1 MPTYSNPLS
10 IVPTEY
16 VPIDYRHDAMFEMAE
31 AQQTASNIAV
41 VKSRYEDLLGMELTT
56 DKSKQALSG
65 FMKNAETELQ
75 KISGMNMLAYDNAKK
90 ATDIFKPITDINGQY
105 GYIVGDNAVT
115 NKFKQ
120 NESLIER
127 SKTENKGE
135 QYNPAYETILSAQK
149 TLFAKDNNPDNWKT
163 YYYNLEEY
171 KPGIDLT
178 KKLLDLEKAYRDQI
192 GEGTT
197 IETTPGD
204 GTKTIIKDQSINA
217 QKYEEYLD
225 THLNS
230 QEKEQLLINKKAEYW
245 TNLIS
250 YSSITDPTKKADIAS
265 KLKGNYNAIN
275 NQQIDEEKEGLTL
288 LLESYEKYK
297 AQTPAENTEMIG
309 KMNTEIDNTNK
320 RLKALDGKK
329 LTDQQLDLMINP
341 ADWVAGQ
348 NLYVN
353 TFTNNELSRIAKSAA
368 VKKISTKTE
377 KDDPYWEQ
385 MRINLEMYKAGLKY
399 ENGKFINDPG
409 VPETEALK
417 TEEKLNSPEKFGK
430 YIYNKD
436 KIDIA
441 TNSSSMKIIDVATG
455 ENISERYDK
464 IKDNLTKLTWGEA
477 MEGGYISEDNKRLN
491 TLVDQIRIPDGKGG
505 LRKVTTQDNANIV
518 LASLKQVL
526 SKKQNIDY
534 LIKVNENNPQLRK
547 SLNEAVTSLELTNS
561 KATSLSKNFQKIL
574 KTIVPEIEAPDG
586 VKFSQEMG
594 KYKITNPEELQVA
607 LDDFSKKHKG
617 FNLPYTTFGREK
629 EKIDNLQKGKER
641 GFWNNAI
648 SNNAVAL
655 VNTIGGNVIP
665 YSPLY
670 MFLNASDAVTGKH
683 IVDKEDQFLK
693 KLDVEEVMNKF
704 YSKYG
709 ETQGDSAFL
718 GYAFHKTRPIAK
730 DKEIVDRFES
740 TVANY
745 ALRATD
751 RPDLNKLVKDYTSMV
766 SDVYEGKQGYGVLF
780 STNIG
785 EGEGKTFLQSYNSM
799 ANKDTSGVFETA
811 RSVQDAVNN
820 LNTYFKSVRIPTS
833 AINSQDKK
841 YNIDQNL
848 KFASDNRQLT
858 SVNIDPEDL
867 NSLYGLKNQTDVI
880 VGIKNKRAA
889 QLGFDDMDLDMN
901 IHYLRPS
908 IKNGIIERDAT
919 GNVKLEHIYGKDI
932 FDIEVKKLMSSKRY
946 TLPQAIEE
954 AKKNIMTNV
963 TDYVTHYGLEARNY
977 LDFIKY
983 LNTSAKNQTLLK
995 NIPTDILNSYL
1006 SNNN

>member
-1 MPTYSNPLS
+1 
-10 IVPTEY
+10 

-90 ATDIFKPITDINGQY
+90 ATDIFKPITDVNGQY

-178 KKLLDLEKAYRDQI
+178 KKLLDLEKSYREQI

-245 TNLIS
+245 SNLIA
-250 YSSITDPTKKADIAS
+250 YSSITDPTKKADIGS
-265 KLKGNYNAIN
+265 KLKNNYNAIN
-275 NQQIDEEKEGLTL
+275 NQQINEEKEGLTL
-288 LLESYEKYK
+288 LLESYEKLK
-297 AQTPAENTEMIG
+297 VQTPAENNNMIG
-309 KMNTEIDNTNK
+309 ELNKEIDKTNK
-320 RLKALDGKK
+320 RLKGLDGKK

-348 NLYVN
+348 SLYVN

-368 VKKISTKTE
+368 VEKISRKTE
-377 KDDPYWEQ
+377 KDDAYWEQ
-385 MRINLEMYKAGLKY
+385 MRLNLDMYKAGLKL
-399 ENGKFINDPG
+399 ENGKLVEDIG
-409 VPETEALK
+409 VPEAEKLM
-417 TEEKLNSPEKFGK
+417 TEENLNSPAKFGQ

-436 KIDIA
+436 NTDVA
-441 TNSSSMKIIDVATG
+441 TNSNTFKIVDVVTG

-464 IKDNLTKLTWGEA
+464 VKDTLSKITWGQA
-477 MEGGYISEDNKRLN
+477 MEDGIISQDNKTLN
-491 TLVDQIRIPDGKGG
+491 TLVNLIEIPDGKGG
-505 LRKVTTQDNANIV
+505 RRRVNAQDNATLV
-518 LASLKQVL
+518 LSSLKQIL
-526 SKKQNIDY
+526 SKKENIDY
-534 LIKVNENNPQLRK
+534 LIKVNENNPKLRK
-547 SLNEAVTSLELTNS
+547 SLNEAITSLELANS
-561 KATSLSKNFQKIL
+561 KATSLSKNFQKVL
-574 KTIVPEIEAPDG
+574 SLLALETEAPDG

-594 KYKITNPEELQVA
+594 KYKITNAAELKKA
-607 LDDFSKKHKG
+607 LEDFSYRH
-617 FNLPYTTFGREK
+617 PP
-629 EKIDNLQKGKER
+629 IDNTNKSILKIAEEFLINGVTTAP
-641 GFWNNAI
+641 AI
-648 SNNAVAL
+648 RAGTRNFVL
-655 VNTIGGNVIP
+655 G
-665 YSPLY
+665 
-670 MFLNASDAVTGKH
+670 
-683 IVDKEDQFLK
+683 VDETMD
-693 KLDVEEVMNKF
+693 KF
-704 YSKYG
+704 YTKYG

-718 GYAFHKTRPIAK
+718 GYSFHQTRPIAK

-740 TVANY
+740 KVANY
-745 ALRATD
+745 ALRAND
-751 RPDLNKLVKDYTSMV
+751 RPDLNKLVKDYTSMIT
-766 SDVYEGKQGYGVLF
+766 DVYEGKQGYGVQF
-780 STNIG
+780 SPNIG
-785 EGEGKTFLQSYNSM
+785 TEEGNTFLKEYNSM
-799 ANKDTSGVFETA
+799 AGKDVSGTFKMATD
-811 RSVQDAVNN
+811 VQEAVDN

-833 AINSQDKK
+833 AIASQDKK
-841 YNIDQNL
+841 YNIDPNI

-858 SVNIDPEDL
+858 STIVSPEDL
-867 NSLYGLKNQTDVI
+867 TSLYGLKNQKEVI
-880 VGIKNKRAA
+880 VGITNRRAA

-901 IHYLRPS
+901 IHYVRPL
-908 IKNGIIERDAT
+908 IKNGIIERDET

-932 FDIEVKKLMSSKRY
+932 LDVEVKKLASSGKY
-946 TLPQAIEE
+946 TLDEAIKE
-954 AKKNIMTNV
+954 AKRNIMTNI
-963 TDYVTHYGLEARNY
+963 TEYVTYYGMEARNN

-983 LNTSAKNQTLLK
+983 LNTSQKNQTLLK

-1006 SNNN
+1006 SK